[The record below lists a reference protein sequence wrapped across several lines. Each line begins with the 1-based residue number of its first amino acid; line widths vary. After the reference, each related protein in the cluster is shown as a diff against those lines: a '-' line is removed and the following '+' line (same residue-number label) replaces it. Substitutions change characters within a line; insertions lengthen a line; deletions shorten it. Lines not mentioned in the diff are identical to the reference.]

1 MTTSAPAAAS
11 LTPRQARRVL
21 LILTFTRWFPVGLVV
36 GLFTLWQLE
45 RGLSV
50 AQALTASSIA
60 GLVVFLLELPTSG
73 FADAFGR
80 KPLLVASGVVN
91 LLAAATFVLADS
103 FWSFVLAAA
112 LMGIFRALDS
122 GPLEA
127 WFVDAVHETE
137 PGADVDGALAAQGT
151 LLGIGIAAG
160 ALVSGGLVWWHPL
173 TGRSALLLPLLV
185 SAALNLVHLAAMLVL
200 IKERRRHEE
209 GAALRQALAS
219 AKAAPAVVRDGL
231 RLVRD
236 NGVLR
241 GLIVVEVFWCL
252 AMIVFETFQ
261 PIRLAELVGGEEA
274 AGRLMGPVAAAAW
287 GVFALG
293 SALAGRASERIGVTR
308 TAMLARVLNGLGA
321 LCMGLVG
328 GPLALIAAYFVTYS
342 LHGAAGP
349 MHASLLHREAR
360 AGNRATILS
369 INSMVAFGAF
379 TVLTPLAGLL
389 AEATS
394 TQAAMALAGALSILG
409 VAYYLPSLRA
419 ERERSADDQP
429 LGSAAV
435 AEPA

>member
-1 MTTSAPAAAS
+1 MTTPARGPAV
-11 LTPRQARRVL
+11 LTPGRARRVL
-21 LILTFTRWFPVGLVV
+21 LVLTFTRWFPVGLVI
-36 GLFTLWQLE
+36 GLYMLWQLE

-50 AQALTASSIA
+50 AEAVTAASVA

-80 KPLLVASGVVN
+80 KPLLVASGAFSLV
-91 LLAAATFVLADS
+91 AAAMFVVADS
-103 FWSFVLAAA
+103 FATFALASA
-112 LMGIFRALDS
+112 LTGIFRALDS

-127 WFVDAVHETE
+127 WFVDTVHVTE

-151 LLGIGIAAG
+151 LVGIGIAAG
-160 ALVSGGLVWWHPL
+160 ALISGGLVWWHPVA
-173 TGRSALLLPLLV
+173 GKSALLLPLLV
-185 SAALNLVHLAAMLVL
+185 SAGLTLVHLTAMLVL
-200 IKERRRHEE
+200 IKEPRRHDE

-219 AKAAPAVVRDGL
+219 AKAAPSVVRDGL

-236 NGVLR
+236 NRVLR

-252 AMIVFETFQ
+252 AMIVFEAFQ
-261 PIRLAELVGGEEA
+261 PIRLAELAGGEEA

-287 GVFALG
+287 GVFAAG
-293 SALAGRASERIGVTR
+293 SAVAGRASRRIGVTR

-349 MHASLLHREAR
+349 MHASLLHREAT
-360 AGNRATILS
+360 ADNRATILS

-379 TVLTPLAGLL
+379 TVLTPLAGVL

-409 VAYYLPSLRA
+409 VAFYLPSFRA
-419 ERERSADDQP
+419 ERERSADEP
-429 LGSAAV
+429 VGSVPAP
-435 AEPA
+435 EPA